1 MPTQRLSMRRIR
13 DVLRL
18 RHQGLT
24 ERVIARMIGVSNGVV
39 HGYQRRAR
47 LAGLTWPLPDG
58 LDDEGLELLLFPAPT
73 AASQSDRRPAPD
85 WIYVEKELRRR
96 SVTRLLLWEEYRA
109 ANPDGFG
116 YTWFCTTFEDWEKRA
131 RPTMRQTH
139 LGGEK
144 VFVDFAGD
152 TIDIFDPITG
162 EAHAMKLFVAA
173 MGASNYTYAEACPS
187 QRLPDWISMHI
198 KLFRFLGGVPK
209 FVVCDNLKAAV
220 TNPDRYDP
228 GLNRTYA
235 EMASHDC
242 TAILAA
248 RPRARRTR
256 QRLRSPS
263 RSRSAGSW
271 RGCAISGSFPW
282 QSSMP
287 PLACLSSSS
296 TPARCAVSAPAAPN
310 SSPRSTSL
318 SWENCRTSHMSLRAG
333 SVAASRPTIMSRSTA
348 IGIPPLIGS
357 SVNSSMCASL
367 TRRSRSSTR
376 ARGSRATP
384 ARPIGAATP
393 RLPITC
399 QARIAATAGGRRED
413 SSQPAIGSD
422 PLRLPFSRLSSRA
435 RPHPEQGFRTCLGI
449 LSLARSYDNARVDAA
464 CRRGILIK
472 ARSVASIRS
481 ILKNGLDRAFL
492 DEHPTTNPCATATSA
507 ARAISTEPWRYQC

>member
-13 DVLRL
+13 EVLRL

-24 ERVIARMIGVSNGVV
+24 ERVIAGVIGASNGVV
-39 HGYQRRAR
+39 HGYLRRAR
-47 LAGLTWPLPDG
+47 LAGLTWPLPDAM
-58 LDDEGLELLLFPAPT
+58 DDEGLELLLFPAPT
-73 AASQSDRRPAPD
+73 AASQSDRRPVPD

-116 YTWFCTTFEDWEKRA
+116 YTWFCTTFEAWKKRA

-139 LGGEK
+139 MGGEK

-152 TIDIFDPITG
+152 PIDIFDPITG

-187 QRLPDWISMHI
+187 ENLSDWIALHTN
-198 KLFRFLGGVPK
+198 LFRFLGGVPK

-235 EMASHDC
+235 EMASHYG

-248 RPRARRTR
+248 RPRRPKDKAKVEID
-256 QRLRSPS
+256 
-263 RSRSAGSW
+263 GHW
-271 RGCAISGSFPW
+271 Y
-282 QSSMP
+282 
-287 PLACLSSSS
+287 S
-296 TPARCAVSAPAAPN
+296 TPYRLIRELVDVRIADKTVEIFHKGQRIASHARAPN
-310 SSPRSTSL
+310 RRGHT
-318 SWENCRTSHMSLRAG
+318 TIADHMPSAHRRYGMWTPGGLIAAG
-333 SVAASRPTIMSRSTA
+333 ERIGPSTA
-348 IGIPPLIGS
+348 
-357 SVNSSMCASL
+357 AFF
-367 TRRSRSSTR
+367 
-376 ARGSRATP
+376 
-384 ARPIGAATP
+384 
-393 RLPITC
+393 
-399 QARIAATAGGRRED
+399 QAVIA
-413 SSQPAIGSD
+413 
-422 PLRLPFSRLSSRA
+422 A

-492 DEHPTTNPCATATSA
+492 DETLDQQPLRHGNI
-507 ARAISTEPWRYQC
+507 RGQGYFH